1 MTSAPRGLAGWKDA
15 IRQMKPGACLINA
28 LSSAALAF
36 GLYNVHALSGV
47 TEGGVLGL
55 TLLLDYWLNISPAFS
70 GMVFNILCYLLGW
83 KLLGKLFIL
92 YSAIGTAGFSIAYK
106 ICEQFDPVWPQL
118 AEMPLAA
125 AVVGAAFVGI
135 TVGLCVRTGGAP
147 GGDDALAMS
156 ISHVTHIDIQWIYL
170 CFDLIVLGASLS
182 YIPLNRIAYS
192 LLSVTISGQLVGFV
206 QKFQMPK
213 RHQKP
218 PVA

>member
-1 MTSAPRGLAGWKDA
+1 MTPAQSRFSGWKEA
-15 IRQMKPGACLINA
+15 FRQMTPAACLINA
-28 LSSAALAF
+28 LSSAVLAF

-55 TLLLDYWLNISPAFS
+55 TLLMDYWLDISPAVS
-70 GMVFNILCYLLGW
+70 GFVLNTLCYILGW

-106 ICEQFDPVWPQL
+106 ICEQFNPVWPQL
-118 AEMPLAA
+118 AEMPLLA

-170 CFDLIVLGASLS
+170 CFDLIILLASLS
-182 YIPLNRIAYS
+182 YIPLSRIAYS
-192 LLSVTISGQLVGFV
+192 LLSVIISGQLVGFV
-206 QKFQMPK
+206 QKVKVPEFHKQ
-213 RHQKP
+213 P
-218 PVA
+218 PAS